1 MSKMWASLLSLS
13 VLMSSPGCGQDV
25 EHAYDSLAEM
35 RGKDASSLVA
45 AIHVPAD
52 AQSLQMKLDPDSD
65 RFHVSYATADATYSI
80 ARSRLSSVDPAIHD
94 EVLKSLGF
102 GVELSTGADVF
113 VGCRNTFTVPA
124 EGGGTSMEA
133 LLLANL
139 GERQHQWN
147 MLYKDDML
155 TRLCG
160 TVR

>member
-1 MSKMWASLLSLS
+1 
-13 VLMSSPGCGQDV
+13 
-25 EHAYDSLAEM
+25 M

-80 ARSRLSSVDPAIHD
+80 ARSRLSPVNPAIHD
-94 EVLKSLGF
+94 EVLKSIGF
-102 GVELSTGADVF
+102 DVVLSKAADVY
-113 VGCRNTFTVPA
+113 VGCRNNFTAPA
-124 EGGGTSMEA
+124 EGGGIPEEA

-139 GERQHQWN
+139 GDLQYQWN
-147 MLYKDDML
+147 LLYKDEML